1 MKLCVFFFERKIKIN
16 SVVYFHIMY
25 KKFNSCLITWF
36 YFFSISSLFRF
47 GWFEPF
53 PFNVSFIVCDTL
65 FCRCFNCLNRKY
77 TVSSCTPPVYHQR
90 DTWSAEL
97 LKMRCTLWF
106 IVNTT
111 RHFVKWTLISCLAN
125 KTLRSSHNF
134 HFFQFAYRFCAC
146 LLEVLLCFWNFSK
159 NNHGEH

>member
-1 MKLCVFFFERKIKIN
+1 MFN
-16 SVVYFHIMY
+16 NVV
-25 KKFNSCLITWF
+25 L
-36 YFFSISSLFRF
+36 FFSISSSFRF

-53 PFNVSFIVCDTL
+53 PLNVSFIVFDTL

-106 IVNTT
+106 IVNTA
-111 RHFVKWTLISCLAN
+111 RYFVKWTLISCLAN
-125 KTLRSSHNF
+125 KTLRSSRNF
-134 HFFQFAYRFCAC
+134 HFFKFAYRFCVH
-146 LLEVLLCFWNFSK
+146 LLEVILCFRNFSK